1 MWGCVPPSSAIGLAA
16 ALALAGAAVLADP
29 PARVVSMNLCTDQ
42 LAMLVAAPGQLVSI
56 SDLAANPMNSAMP
69 EAARAYPANTGGA
82 EEIFLMRPDLVLAGT
97 YSNPATVAMLERLG
111 IRVARIGLTTR
122 LDEVP
127 ERLREAG
134 RLLGREARAE
144 ALAQTFVRDLA
155 RLTRSG
161 PPRPLAAFFYANGYT
176 QGKGTLSDDILTH
189 AGFSNLAGS
198 GQAARGRSGGFD
210 LALEELVMADP
221 DLLILS
227 RPYPKTSRA
236 EEILAHP
243 ALRALPAAAAP
254 ALSGPDWVCG
264 TPLVLD
270 ALAEMTRR
278 RDALTAPPGQN

>member
-1 MWGCVPPSSAIGLAA
+1 MWVCVPPSSAIRLAA
-16 ALALAGAAVLADP
+16 ALALAGTAALADP
-29 PARVVSMNLCTDQ
+29 PGRVVSMNLCTDQ
-42 LAMLVAAPGQLVSI
+42 LAMLVAGPGQLVSV
-56 SDLAANPMNSAMP
+56 SDLAANPMNSAMAG
-69 EAARAYPANTGGA
+69 AARAYPANTGGA

-97 YSNPATVAMLERLG
+97 YSNPATLAMLERLG

-122 LDEVP
+122 LNEIPD
-127 ERLREAG
+127 RLRQTG

-144 ALAQTFVRDLA
+144 ALAHAFEQDLA
-155 RLTRSG
+155 RLSQSG

-176 QGKGTLSDDILTH
+176 QGEGTLADDILTR
-189 AGFSNLAGS
+189 AGFANLARTD
-198 GQAARGRSGGFD
+198 QAAQGRHGGFD

-221 DLLILS
+221 ELLILS

-254 ALSGPDWVCG
+254 AFSGPDWVCG
-264 TPLVLD
+264 TPYALR

-278 RDALTAPPGQN
+278 RDADAATAPD